1 MTSKRST
8 PIAWALALLF
18 GLGSSQ
24 AFALFDDN
32 EARRAIVELRDQV
45 KQLEQRVARLE
56 SSAQTAQN
64 GQANLI
70 QQLQERDR
78 EMARLR
84 NDLEIAGNN
93 IRKLQEDNRVLYTT
107 LENRIKQLEPKKVEV
122 DGKETSL
129 PQDQY
134 AQYQSALDSFKAG
147 NYSQAANLF
156 QTFLARYPKSNLDV
170 QARYFLGSAQFAQGD
185 YKSALVTQRDLAKDY
200 PDSPRAPDA
209 LLSMASAQLELKAI
223 PNAKK
228 TLSELIARYPNSAA
242 ANSAKTRLEAL
253 K

>member
-1 MTSKRST
+1 MASKRT
-8 PIAWALALLF
+8 PLAWAFALL
-18 GLGSSQ
+18 LGVSSTN

-32 EARRAIVELRDQV
+32 EARQAIVELRKQV
-45 KQLEQRVARLE
+45 TQQEQRIARLE

-70 QQLQERDR
+70 QQLQDKDR
-78 EMARLR
+78 ELARLR
-84 NDLEIAGNN
+84 NDIEVANNN
-93 IRKLQEDNRVLYTT
+93 IRKLQEDNRVLYST

-134 AQYQSALDSFKAG
+134 AQYQSALDTFKSG
-147 NYSQAANLF
+147 NYNQAITLF
-156 QTFLARYPKSNLDV
+156 QTFLAKYPKSNLDA

-185 YKSALVTQRDLAKDY
+185 YKAALITQRDLAKEY
-200 PDSPRAPDA
+200 PESPRAPDA

-223 PNAKK
+223 GNAKK
-228 TLSELIARYPNSAA
+228 TLGEIVAKYPNSAA

>member
-1 MTSKRST
+1 MTSKRT
-8 PIAWALALLF
+8 PLAWACALILS
-18 GLGSSQ
+18 LGSGN

-32 EARRAIVELRDQV
+32 EARQAIVELRKQV
-45 KQLEQRVARLE
+45 AQLEQRIVRLE
-56 SSAQTAQN
+56 SSAQSAQN

-70 QQLQERDR
+70 QQLQDKDR
-78 EMARLR
+78 ELARLR
-84 NDLEIAGNN
+84 NDIEVANNN

-134 AQYQSALDSFKAG
+134 AQYQSALDTFKSG
-147 NYSQAANLF
+147 SYSQAIQLF
-156 QTFLARYPKSNLDV
+156 QTFLAKYPKSNLDV

-185 YKSALVTQRDLAKDY
+185 YKSALITQRDLAKEY

-223 PNAKK
+223 GNAKK
-228 TLSELIARYPNSAA
+228 TLSEIIARYPNSAA
-242 ANSAKTRLEAL
+242 ATSARTRLDAL

>member
-1 MTSKRST
+1 MTSKRT
-8 PIAWALALLF
+8 PLAWVCALT
-18 GLGSSQ
+18 LGFSCSN

-32 EARRAIVELRDQV
+32 EARQAIVELRKQV
-45 KQLEQRVARLE
+45 TQQEQRIVRLE
-56 SSAQTAQN
+56 SSAQSAQN

-70 QQLQERDR
+70 QQLQEKDR
-78 EMARLR
+78 ELARLR
-84 NDLEIAGNN
+84 NDIEIANNN

-122 DGKETSL
+122 DGKETTL

-134 AQYQSALDSFKAG
+134 AQYQSALDTFKSG
-147 NYSQAANLF
+147 NYNQAIGLF
-156 QTFLARYPKSNLDV
+156 QTFLAKYPKSNLDV

-185 YKSALVTQRDLAKDY
+185 YKSALITQRDLAKEY

-223 PNAKK
+223 GNAKK
-228 TLSELIARYPNSAA
+228 TLGEIIARYPNSAA
-242 ANSAKTRLEAL
+242 ATSAKTRLDAL